1 MPRRED
7 PRTPQPTRITFT
19 VPPEVRKLLTGK
31 AVVLNVPNEMR
42 PVTIDYLRDA
52 GGVVVEGSRSA
63 AWTLNARTR
72 TERVFV
78 GTMRDKLVVDA
89 ELAVRRDDY
98 SWHVVMRGRGEE
110 LYYGHEYPQ
119 AIALAGQ
126 QALERLSK

>member
-7 PRTPQPTRITFT
+7 PRTLEPTRLTFT
-19 VPPEVRKLLTGK
+19 VPDEVRKLLAGK

-42 PVTIDYLRDA
+42 AIGIDYLRDA

-63 AWTLNARTR
+63 AWTLNARSR
-72 TERVFV
+72 TERVFL
-78 GTMRDKLVVDA
+78 GTMRDKLIVDV

-110 LYYGHEYPQ
+110 LYYGHEYSQ
-119 AIALAGQ
+119 AVALAGQ